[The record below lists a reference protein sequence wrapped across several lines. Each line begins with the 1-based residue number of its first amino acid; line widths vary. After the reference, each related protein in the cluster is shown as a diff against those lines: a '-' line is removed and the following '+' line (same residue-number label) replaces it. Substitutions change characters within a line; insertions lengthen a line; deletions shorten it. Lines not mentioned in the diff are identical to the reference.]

1 MNEDNSNQPLRP
13 RCGAQQPLVL
23 SLHTDLYCRTP
34 QIEATVSLAAGECCV
49 VLDQEDIISVM
60 LISSSPPDCSPGPVV
75 LTASD
80 QIDCGN
86 PNGLLENLTFSGAG
100 DCRVYTASSS
110 IGALWYGCPC
120 SSFSSSSSSSSSAAT
135 LTITT
140 TTTTTTTGAPEVY
153 APPPD
158 SYSSGLMS
166 ARQAEAQKETALT
179 AAVVVL
185 SLVLV
190 LIGVLHILSCI
201 YCPYCWIKLC
211 SPGQARRVKVR
222 AERREMNR
230 RGEAAGD
237 EASPGETA

>member
-1 MNEDNSNQPLRP
+1 MDEDNSNQPLRP

-34 QIEATVSLAAGECCV
+34 QKIKATVSLAAGECCV
-49 VLDQEDIISVM
+49 VLDQDIVSVM
-60 LISSSPPDCSPGPVV
+60 LISSSSPPACSPGPVV

-80 QIDCGN
+80 RTDCGN
-86 PNGLLENLTFSGAG
+86 PDGLLENLTFSGAG
-100 DCRVYTASSS
+100 DCRVYTASSTS
-110 IGALWYGCPC
+110 IGALWYGCCPC
-120 SSFSSSSSSSSSAAT
+120 SSSSSSFSSVAT

-140 TTTTTTTGAPEVY
+140 TTAGAPEIY

-158 SYSSGLMS
+158 AYSSSGLMS
-166 ARQAEAQKETALT
+166 AREAGAQKETALT

-190 LIGVLHILSCI
+190 LIGVLHVLSCV

-211 SPGQARRVKVR
+211 SPGRARRVKVR

-237 EASPGETA
+237 HEASPSETA